1 MGCECLSG
9 RRTAIGGVKTRF
21 HGQRTMHSR
30 ARADLSPNQKLGKH
44 SQAAMIAHRRML
56 VAWDDVA
63 DTTLT
68 RWGLLDLNDLR
79 LQDLGSQEGASF
91 PVVAISKQT
100 ALIAAA
106 RLSAR
111 ELFFRSESL
120 TTDSSR

>member
-1 MGCECLSG
+1 M
-9 RRTAIGGVKTRF
+9 I
-21 HGQRTMHSR
+21 
-30 ARADLSPNQKLGKH
+30 
-44 SQAAMIAHRRML
+44 SQGRML

-68 RWGLLDLNDLR
+68 RWGLLDLKDLR
-79 LQDLGSQEGASF
+79 LQELGSQEGASF

-106 RLSAR
+106 QLSAR

-120 TTDSSR
+120 TIDSSR

>member
-1 MGCECLSG
+1 
-9 RRTAIGGVKTRF
+9 
-21 HGQRTMHSR
+21 
-30 ARADLSPNQKLGKH
+30 
-44 SQAAMIAHRRML
+44 MIAHRRML